1 MSTKLRQSSTLLPQI
16 SEEPDSILVV
26 RMEEKEACNL
36 ESSLHWRSH
45 YCPETFRQRF
55 RQFGYQESP
64 GPREALN
71 RLRELCCQWL
81 RPEVYTKKQILE
93 LLVLEQFLAILPEE
107 LQAWLRAHRP
117 ENGEEAVTM
126 LEELEKELD
135 GPAEQVSGQNEDML
149 AEKLA
154 PWEIT
159 QESPSSR
166 LKIAKQQ
173 LQCASM
179 ELQSSSQNDKDTRT
193 INMKSASRQKTSSGT
208 ELHDDVSNTVHMNV
222 SQSFTSR
229 GTCEQDGRFER
240 RHRNPS
246 RKKQHKCDECGK
258 TFSQS
263 SALILHQR
271 IHSGE
276 KPYACDV
283 CAKAFS
289 RSAVLIQH
297 RRIHTGEKPYKCHEC
312 GKAFSQSSNLFRH
325 RKRHTRGKS
334 PISIVRESKHLL
346 RAFSTEQEDTEH
358 KHLLSIDQWF

>member
-1 MSTKLRQSSTLLPQI
+1 MSAKLKQSSSLLSQT

-26 RMEEKEACNL
+26 KMEKTKEAYNL
-36 ESSLHWRSH
+36 ESSLHWRSY

-93 LLVLEQFLAILPEE
+93 LLVLEQFLAILPKE
-107 LQAWLRAHRP
+107 LQAWLREHRP

-135 GPAEQVSGQNEDML
+135 GPAEQPQVTCFQVSGQNEDML

-159 QESPSSR
+159 TESPSSQ
-166 LKIAKQQ
+166 LNPVKQQ
-173 LQCASM
+173 LQCTSM
-179 ELQSSSQNDKDTRT
+179 ELQSSRQNDKDIRT
-193 INMKSASRQKTSSGT
+193 INVKSASRQKTSSGT
-208 ELHDDVSNTVHMNV
+208 ELHYDVPNTVHMNT
-222 SQSFTSR
+222 SPSFTSR

-258 TFSQS
+258 TFSRS
-263 SALILHQR
+263 TAVILHQR

-289 RSAVLIQH
+289 RNAALIQH
-297 RRIHTGEKPYKCHEC
+297 RRIHTGEKPYKCPEC
-312 GKAFSQSSNLFRH
+312 GKAFSKNSNLFRH
-325 RKRHTRGKS
+325 RKSHTRGGRLAQL
-334 PISIVRESKHLL
+334 VRVQCS
-346 RAFSTEQEDTEH
+346 
-358 KHLLSIDQWF
+358 